1 MCEINVNR
9 NTSNGHLRQKAPAFS
24 VILLSLLL
32 AACTSNNVEHKPSS
46 GHVINHGDLVCNTP
60 DRFKGQVIGDGH
72 CVSLIKHCTQAPVT
86 SRWRPGDSVIGSK
99 VLPGTVIATF
109 KNGRY
114 PNVTGH
120 HAAIFIE
127 QDDRG
132 IWVWDQWLG
141 KPVHKRLI
149 RKRPINEA
157 TPGNTAQFYRV
168 VKLAD

>member
-1 MCEINVNR
+1 MNR
-9 NTSNGHLRQKAPAFS
+9 STSKTYLYQKIWGFS
-24 VILLSLLL
+24 GILFSLFL
-32 AACTSNNVEHKPSS
+32 AACTSKSVEYKPTR
-46 GHVINHGDLVCNTP
+46 GQAKNLGDLVCSQP
-60 DRFKGQVIGDGH
+60 DRFKGRVVGDGH
-72 CVSLIKHCTQAPVT
+72 CVSLIKRCTQAPIT
-86 SRWRPGDSVIGSK
+86 SQWRPGNSVIGSK
-99 VLPGTVIATF
+99 VAPGTVIATF

-127 QDDRG
+127 QNDKG
-132 IWVWDQWLG
+132 IWVWDQWVG

-149 RKRPINEA
+149 RKRPLNEA

>member
-1 MCEINVNR
+1 MNRCINK
-9 NTSNGHLRQKAPAFS
+9 SYFYQKARPFS
-24 VILLSLLL
+24 AILFSLFL
-32 AACTSNNVEHKPSS
+32 AACTSNSVEHRSS
-46 GHVINHGDLVCNTP
+46 RGQNINYGDLVCNTP
-60 DRFKGQVIGDGH
+60 DRFKGRVVGDGH
-72 CVSLIKHCTQAPVT
+72 CVSLIKRCTQAPIT
-86 SRWRPGDSVIGSK
+86 SRWRPGARVMGSE

-127 QDDRG
+127 QDDQG
-132 IWVWDQWLG
+132 IWVWDQWVG

-149 RKRPINEA
+149 RKRPLNEA

-168 VKLAD
+168 VKLAN

>member
-1 MCEINVNR
+1 MNR
-9 NTSNGHLRQKAPAFS
+9 NNSKAYSRQKTRALS
-24 VILLSLLL
+24 VVLVSLFIT
-32 AACTSNNVEHKPSS
+32 ACSSTNVERQSS
-46 GHVINHGDLVCNTP
+46 GGDVINHGDLVCNTP
-60 DRFKGQVIGDGH
+60 DRFKGLVVGDGH
-72 CVSLIKHCTQAPVT
+72 CVSLIKRCTQAPIT
-86 SRWRPGDSVIGSK
+86 SRWRPGDAVIGSK
-99 VLPGTVIATF
+99 VEPGTVIATF

-132 IWVWDQWLG
+132 IWVWDQWVG

-168 VKLAD
+168 VKLAN